1 MAEKIGQPEIEY
13 YMGFVGG
20 LQSNH
25 QNHLNHSLILTPF
38 MLSSNILLIT
48 AALGFLCTAFIFGEH
63 KNQAHSLI
71 NKYLIII
78 TTTNAVKFLFHGIS
92 HAYPEIEISK
102 LVTMMDVSIIMLMP
116 CYFLYFQDIV
126 YENKFKMGNLLHFI
140 VPFLLGA
147 VYITILFASPD
158 KTVFFKKLFFF
169 VGILFYLIYA
179 TIVFVMLYKYVWTR
193 KTDIKAIQKQNELIK
208 NWSIFLYFSFF
219 VIVLVRV
226 ITSIVSDEPGSFN
239 NNYYWI
245 VGIVWMGIFIKIMLT
260 PKILYGYN
268 FLNKKIDAFTENVVL
283 SSVWL
288 IEGTV
293 SPITSE
299 KDKKIEEKM
308 NSLLIKYIHQIEE
321 LSFHTPAFRNPDL
334 TLNDISDALNIPN
347 SHINYIVKYHCN
359 ENFVNYKK
367 IVRIHDA
374 TKLLEGGYLDNQKV
388 ESLAAVVGF
397 SSYNTFIIAF
407 KNITG
412 LTTQEYARRF

>member
-1 MAEKIGQPEIEY
+1 
-13 YMGFVGG
+13 
-20 LQSNH
+20 
-25 QNHLNHSLILTPF
+25 
-38 MLSSNILLIT
+38 MLSSVIFFIT

-63 KNQAHSLI
+63 KNREHSLI

-78 TTTNAVKFLFHGIS
+78 IAVNAVRFLFHGIS
-92 HAYPEIEISK
+92 QAYPEIEISK
-102 LVTMMDVSIIMLMP
+102 LVTMIDVSIIMLMP

-126 YENKFKMGNLLHFI
+126 YENKFKMGSLLHFI
-140 VPFLLGA
+140 VPFLLGS
-147 VYITILFASPD
+147 VYII
-158 KTVFFKKLFFF
+158 KFFSNSGTTYLLEKLFFS
-169 VGILFYLIYA
+169 VGVLFYLIYA

-193 KTDIKAIQKQNELIK
+193 KTDIKAVQKQNELIK
-208 NWSIFLYFSFF
+208 NWSMFLYFSLF
-219 VIVLVRV
+219 VILLIRV
-226 ITSIVSDEPGSFN
+226 ITSIVSNEPGSFN
-239 NNYYWI
+239 NDYFWL
-245 VGIVWMGIFIKIMLT
+245 VGIVWMGIFVKIILT

-268 FLNKKIDAFTENVVL
+268 FLNKTIDAFTENVVL

-293 SPITSE
+293 LPITSE
-299 KDKKIEEKM
+299 RDKKIEEKM
-308 NSLLIKYIHQIEE
+308 SSLLIQYIHQIEE

-334 TLNDISDALNIPN
+334 TLNDISDALKIPY

-359 ENFVNYKK
+359 ESFTDYKK

-374 TKLLEGGYLDNQKV
+374 TKLLQGGYLDNQKV

>member
-1 MAEKIGQPEIEY
+1 
-13 YMGFVGG
+13 
-20 LQSNH
+20 
-25 QNHLNHSLILTPF
+25 
-38 MLSSNILLIT
+38 MLSSVIFFIT

-63 KNQAHSLI
+63 KNREHSLI

-78 TTTNAVKFLFHGIS
+78 IAVNAVRFLFHGIS
-92 HAYPEIEISK
+92 QAYPEIEISK
-102 LVTMMDVSIIMLMP
+102 LVTMIDVSIIMLMP

-126 YENKFKMGNLLHFI
+126 YENKFKMGSLLHFI
-140 VPFLLGA
+140 VPFLLGS
-147 VYITILFASPD
+147 VYII
-158 KTVFFKKLFFF
+158 KFFSNSGTTYLLEKLFFS
-169 VGILFYLIYA
+169 VGVLFYLIYA

-219 VIVLVRV
+219 VIVLIRV
-226 ITSIVSDEPGSFN
+226 ITSIVSNEPGSFN
-239 NNYYWI
+239 NNYFWL
-245 VGIVWMGIFIKIMLT
+245 VGIVWMGIFVKIILT

-268 FLNKKIDAFTENVVL
+268 FLNKTIDAFTENVVL

-293 SPITSE
+293 LPITSE
-299 KDKKIEEKM
+299 RDKKIEEKM
-308 NSLLIKYIHQIEE
+308 SSLLIQYIHQIEE

-334 TLNDISDALNIPN
+334 TLNDISDALKIPY

-359 ENFVNYKK
+359 ESFTDYKK

-374 TKLLEGGYLDNQKV
+374 TKLLQDRYLDNQKV
-388 ESLAAVVGF
+388 ESLATSVGF
-397 SSYNTFIIAF
+397 SSYNTFIAAF

-412 LTTQEYARRF
+412 LTAQEYARRF

>member
-1 MAEKIGQPEIEY
+1 
-13 YMGFVGG
+13 
-20 LQSNH
+20 
-25 QNHLNHSLILTPF
+25 
-38 MLSSNILLIT
+38 MLSSVIFFIT

-63 KNQAHSLI
+63 KNREHSLI

-78 TTTNAVKFLFHGIS
+78 IAVNAVRFLFHGIS
-92 HAYPEIEISK
+92 QAYPEIEISK
-102 LVTMMDVSIIMLMP
+102 LVTMIDVSIIMLMP

-126 YENKFKMGNLLHFI
+126 YENKFKMGSLLHFI
-140 VPFLLGA
+140 VPFLLGS
-147 VYITILFASPD
+147 VYII
-158 KTVFFKKLFFF
+158 KFFSNSGTTYLLEKLFFS
-169 VGILFYLIYA
+169 VGVLFYLIYA

-219 VIVLVRV
+219 VIVLIRV
-226 ITSIVSDEPGSFN
+226 ITSIVSNEPGSFN
-239 NNYYWI
+239 NNYFWL
-245 VGIVWMGIFIKIMLT
+245 VGIVWMGIFVKIILT

-268 FLNKKIDAFTENVVL
+268 FLNKTIDAFTENVVL

-293 SPITSE
+293 LPITSE
-299 KDKKIEEKM
+299 RDKKIEEKM
-308 NSLLIKYIHQIEE
+308 SSLLIQYIHQIEE

-334 TLNDISDALNIPN
+334 TLNDISDALKIPY

-359 ENFVNYKK
+359 ESFTDYKK

-374 TKLLEGGYLDNQKV
+374 TKLLQGGYLDNQKV

-412 LTTQEYARRF
+412 LTAQEYARRF